1 MMTAKEYLSQL
12 KRLEVMIDHELIEY
26 TTLME
31 RAKADSSPALKERVQ
46 TSQLMEP
53 MDDVISAVD
62 ISKDIVARQ
71 KEYLQKRREIVDQIH
86 SMSNPLYAN
95 VLYKRYVLDYK
106 FERIATDINH
116 TYRYT
121 INIHGSALRAFQSQF
136 LSGK

>member
-1 MMTAKEYLSQL
+1 MNAKEYLSQL
-12 KRLEVMIDHELIEY
+12 KKLGYLIDHELIEY

-53 MDDVISAVD
+53 MDDVINAVD
-62 ISKDIVARQ
+62 ISRGIEAKQ
-71 KEYLQKRREIVDQIH
+71 CEYLQKRREIVDQIH
-86 SMSNPLYAN
+86 SMPNPLYAN

-136 LSGK
+136 LSEK

>member
-1 MMTAKEYLSQL
+1 MNAKEYLSQL
-12 KRLEVMIDHELIEY
+12 KKLGYLIDHELIEY
-26 TTLME
+26 ATLME

-46 TSQLMEP
+46 TSHLMEP

-62 ISKDIVARQ
+62 ISRGIEAKQR
-71 KEYLQKRREIVDQIH
+71 EYLQKRREIVDQIH
-86 SMSNPLYAN
+86 SMPNPLYAN

-121 INIHGSALRAFQSQF
+121 INIHGSALRAFQNQF
-136 LSGK
+136 LSEK